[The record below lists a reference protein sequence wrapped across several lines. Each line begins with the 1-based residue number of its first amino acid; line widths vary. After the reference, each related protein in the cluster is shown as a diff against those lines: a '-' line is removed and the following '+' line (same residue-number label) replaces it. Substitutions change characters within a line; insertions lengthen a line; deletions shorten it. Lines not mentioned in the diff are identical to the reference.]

1 MRPLKPMG
9 NSENNLIGWVTVR
22 ELREQSKQP
31 IGNFVGGGVGWGGG
45 GRNSENN
52 QSNRLGTFGGTS
64 RTVEVTDWALFWGT
78 PRTVLVTDWALFG
91 GTPTIV

>member
-1 MRPLKPMG
+1 MG

-31 IGNFVGGGVGWGGG
+31 IGNFVGVGWGGG
-45 GRNSENN
+45 GTPRTIKVTDWE
-52 QSNRLGTFGGTS
+52 LLGGTS

-78 PRTVLVTDWALFG
+78 PRTVLVTEWALFG